1 MAEEAIFNKDEGLQK
16 LFFGG
21 LPRETTEETFKQH
34 VEEFGEITDLVI
46 IKDNSGVSKG
56 FGFVSYA
63 TGEAADACLDKYK
76 NKAHIDGKEVEV
88 KRAVPREMA
97 NNLEEKEKTTRVFIG
112 GLSKVTTEESIR
124 TFFTTTYPE
133 CVLENIEL
141 IMTKIEDTAPG
152 DQPVHRGFG
161 FLTFDDIHFVDKICI
176 VKYHEIDGKKTEVK
190 WASAKGN
197 NTARGGRGGFGGGR
211 GRGRG
216 GYNQGGYGGQQYGG
230 YGPPHGGYGPP
241 QGGYGGYG
249 PPPGQYGGGYGPP
262 PYGGPPGG
270 GYGGYQGG
278 YQGGYNQGYHD
289 GGSSGNGRGNG
300 RGRYKPY

>member
-1 MAEEAIFNKDEGLQK
+1 MADEAIHNKDEGLQK

-21 LPRETTEETFKQH
+21 LARETTEETFKKY
-34 VEEFGEITDLVI
+34 VEEFGDITDIVI
-46 IKDNSGVSKG
+46 IRDNSGVSKG
-56 FGFVSYA
+56 FGFVSFA
-63 TGEAADACLDKYK
+63 NSEAVEACLDKYK

-112 GLSKVTTEESIR
+112 GLSKVTTEDSIR
-124 TFFTTTYPE
+124 QFFTGAYPE
-133 CVLENIEL
+133 CVIENIEL

-152 DQPVHRGFG
+152 EQPVHRGFG

-197 NTARGGRGGFGGGR
+197 NASRGRGG

-216 GYNQGGYGGQQYGG
+216 GYNQGPGGYGNQQYGG
-230 YGPPHGGYGPP
+230 GGYGPPPHGNYGPPHGGYH
-241 QGGYGGYG
+241 GYG
-249 PPPGQYGGGYGPP
+249 PPPGQYGGYGPP

-278 YQGGYNQGYHD
+278 YQGGYDQGYHD
-289 GGSSGNGRGNG
+289 GGRGSSRG
-300 RGRYKPY
+300 GRYKPY